1 MGESKIDYRE
11 LDQMLRAKKPYSE
24 IAKHF
29 GVTKGRISQ
38 AKKEMRNQI
47 NKVTILEKAA
57 DVVHE
62 HLDIMAQLRK
72 INEDANRMLDLLIR
86 WQEGDSEALR
96 ILESQVKTVT
106 FGKNGETIDIQEVK
120 MKDPRELALK
130 CMAEIRNQL
139 KLQLDMYEAYL
150 EFNDRKR
157 FQEEVLRILDE
168 FEPGVKQRA
177 INRLKDRALLR
188 GAVSFN

>member
-1 MGESKIDYRE
+1 MGGTKIDYRE

-47 NKVTILEKAA
+47 NKVTTLEKAA

-72 INEDANRMLDLLIR
+72 VNEDANRMLDLLIR

>member
-1 MGESKIDYRE
+1 MGQSKIDYRE

-29 GVTKGRISQ
+29 GVSKGRISQ
-38 AKKEMRNQI
+38 AKKEMRNNI
-47 NKVTILEKAA
+47 NKVTVMEKAA
-57 DVVHE
+57 EVVHE

-72 INEDANRMLDLLIR
+72 INGDANRMLDLLIR
-86 WQEGDSEALR
+86 WQEGDPEALR
-96 ILESQVKTVT
+96 VLESQVKTVK
-106 FGKNGETIDIQEVK
+106 FGKNGEEIAVQEFK
-120 MKDPRELALK
+120 MKDPRELTLR

-139 KLQLDMYEAYL
+139 KLQLDMYESYL

-177 INRLKDRALLR
+177 INRLKYRALLR
-188 GAVSFN
+188 GAVIVN

>member
-1 MGESKIDYRE
+1 MGGTKIDYRE

-38 AKKEMRNQI
+38 AKKEMRNNI
-47 NKVTILEKAA
+47 NKVTVMEKAA
-57 DVVHE
+57 EVVHE

-86 WQEGDSEALR
+86 WQEGDAGALR
-96 ILESQVKTVT
+96 VLESQIKTVK
-106 FGKNGETIDIQEVK
+106 FGKDGEKIGVQEVR
-120 MKDPRELALK
+120 MKDPRELSLK

-139 KLQLDMYEAYL
+139 KLQLDMYESYL

-157 FQEEVLRILDE
+157 FQEEVFRILDE

-188 GAVSFN
+188 GAVIVN

>member
-1 MGESKIDYRE
+1 MGQSKIDYRE
-11 LDQMLRAKKPYSE
+11 LDQMLRAGKPYSK

-29 GVTKGRISQ
+29 GVSKGRISQ
-38 AKKEMRNQI
+38 AKKEMRNNI
-47 NKVTILEKAA
+47 NKVTVMEKAA

-62 HLDIMAQLRK
+62 HLDIMSQLRK
-72 INEDANRMLDLLIR
+72 VNEGANRMLDLLIR

-96 ILESQVKTVT
+96 VLESQIKTVK
-106 FGKNGETIDIQEVK
+106 FGKNGEEIGVQEVK

-139 KLQLDMYEAYL
+139 KLQLDMYESYL

-157 FQEEVLRILDE
+157 FQAEVLRILDE

-188 GAVSFN
+188 GAVIVN

>member
-1 MGESKIDYRE
+1 MGGTKIDYRE

-38 AKKEMRNQI
+38 AKKEMRNNI
-47 NKVTILEKAA
+47 NKVTVMEKAA
-57 DVVHE
+57 EVVHE

-86 WQEGDSEALR
+86 WQEGDAEALR
-96 ILESQVKTVT
+96 VLESQIKTVK
-106 FGKNGETIDIQEVK
+106 FGKDGEEIGVQEVR
-120 MKDPRELALK
+120 MKDPRELSLK

-139 KLQLDMYEAYL
+139 KLQLDMYESYL

-188 GAVSFN
+188 GAVIVN

>member
-1 MGESKIDYRE
+1 MSGTKIDYRE

-24 IAKHF
+24 IAKRF

-38 AKKEMRNQI
+38 AKKELRNQI
-47 NKVTILEKAA
+47 NKVTTLEKAA

-72 INEDANRMLDLLIR
+72 INQDANRMLDLLIR
-86 WQEGDSEALR
+86 WQEGDPKALR

-106 FGKNGETIDIQEVK
+106 FGKNDETIDIQTVK

-150 EFNDRKR
+150 EFNDRKG

>member
-1 MGESKIDYRE
+1 MGQSKIDYRE
-11 LDQMLRAKKPYSE
+11 LDQMLRAGKPYSK

-29 GVTKGRISQ
+29 GVSKGRISQ
-38 AKKEMRNQI
+38 AKKEMRNNI
-47 NKVTILEKAA
+47 NKVTVMEKAA

-62 HLDIMAQLRK
+62 HLDIMSQLRK
-72 INEDANRMLDLLIR
+72 VNEGANRMLDLLIR
-86 WQEGDSEALR
+86 WQEGDPEALR
-96 ILESQVKTVT
+96 VLESQVKTVK
-106 FGKNGETIDIQEVK
+106 FGKNGEEIAVQEFK

-139 KLQLDMYEAYL
+139 KLQLDMYESYL

-157 FQEEVLRILDE
+157 FQAEVLRILDE

-188 GAVSFN
+188 GAVIVN

>member
-1 MGESKIDYRE
+1 MGGTKIDYRE

-47 NKVTILEKAA
+47 NKVTTLEKAA

-72 INEDANRMLDLLIR
+72 VNEDANRMLDLLIR
-86 WQEGDSEALR
+86 WQEGDPEALR

>member
-1 MGESKIDYRE
+1 MGGTKIDYRE

-47 NKVTILEKAA
+47 NKVTTLEKAA

-72 INEDANRMLDLLIR
+72 VNEDANRMLDLLIR
-86 WQEGDSEALR
+86 WQEGDPEALR

-139 KLQLDMYEAYL
+139 KLQMDMYEAYL

>member
-1 MGESKIDYRE
+1 MGQSKIDYRE
-11 LDQMLRAKKPYSE
+11 LNQMLRAKKSYSE

-29 GVTKGRISQ
+29 GVSKGRISQ
-38 AKKEMRNQI
+38 AKKEMRNNI
-47 NKVTILEKAA
+47 NKVTVLEKAA

-86 WQEGDSEALR
+86 WQEGDPEALR
-96 ILESQVKTVT
+96 VLESQIKTVK
-106 FGKNGETIDIQEVK
+106 FGKNGEEIDIQKVK
-120 MKDPRELALK
+120 MKDPRELTLR

-139 KLQLDMYEAYL
+139 KLQLDMYESYL

-157 FQEEVLRILDE
+157 FQAEVLRILDE

-188 GAVSFN
+188 GAVIVN

>member
-1 MGESKIDYRE
+1 MGGTKIDYRE

-47 NKVTILEKAA
+47 NKVTTLEKAA

-72 INEDANRMLDLLIR
+72 VNEDANRMLDLLIR
-86 WQEGDSEALR
+86 WQEGDPEALR

-139 KLQLDMYEAYL
+139 KLQMDMYDAYL

-157 FQEEVLRILDE
+157 FQAEVLRILDE
-168 FEPGVKQRA
+168 FEPGAKQRA

>member
-1 MGESKIDYRE
+1 MGGTKIDYRE

-38 AKKEMRNQI
+38 AKKEMRNNI
-47 NKVTILEKAA
+47 NKVTVMEKAA
-57 DVVHE
+57 EVVHE

-86 WQEGDSEALR
+86 WQEVDAEALR
-96 ILESQVKTVT
+96 VLESQIKTVK
-106 FGKNGETIDIQEVK
+106 FGKDGEKIGVQEVR
-120 MKDPRELALK
+120 MKDPRELTLR

-139 KLQLDMYEAYL
+139 KLQLDMYESYL

-188 GAVSFN
+188 GAVIVN

>member
-1 MGESKIDYRE
+1 MGGTKIDYRE

-47 NKVTILEKAA
+47 NKVTTLEKAA

-139 KLQLDMYEAYL
+139 KLQLDMYGAYL

-188 GAVSFN
+188 GAVCFD

>member
-1 MGESKIDYRE
+1 MGQSKIDYRE

-47 NKVTILEKAA
+47 NKVTTLKKAA
-57 DVVHE
+57 DVVHD
-62 HLDIMAQLRK
+62 HWDIMAQLRK

-86 WQEGDSEALR
+86 WQEGDPEALR

-106 FGKNGETIDIQEVK
+106 FGKNGETINIQEVK

-150 EFNDRKR
+150 EFNDRKK

-168 FEPGVKQRA
+168 FEPGVKKRA

>member
-1 MGESKIDYRE
+1 MGQSKIDYRE
-11 LDQMLRAKKPYSE
+11 LDQMLRAGKPYSK

-29 GVTKGRISQ
+29 GVSKGRISQ
-38 AKKEMRNQI
+38 AKKEMRNNI
-47 NKVTILEKAA
+47 NKVTVMEKAA
-57 DVVHE
+57 EVVHE

-86 WQEGDSEALR
+86 WQEGDPEALR
-96 ILESQVKTVT
+96 VLESQVKTVK
-106 FGKNGETIDIQEVK
+106 FGKNGEEIAIQEFK
-120 MKDPRELALK
+120 MKDPRELTLR

-139 KLQLDMYEAYL
+139 KLQLDMYESYL

>member
-1 MGESKIDYRE
+1 MGQSKIDYRE
-11 LDQMLRAKKPYSE
+11 LDQMLRAGKPYSK

-29 GVTKGRISQ
+29 GVSKGRISQ
-38 AKKEMRNQI
+38 AKKEMRNNI
-47 NKVTILEKAA
+47 NKVTVMEKAA

-62 HLDIMAQLRK
+62 HLDIMSQLRK
-72 INEDANRMLDLLIR
+72 VNEGANRMLDLLIR

-96 ILESQVKTVT
+96 VLESQIKTVK
-106 FGKNGETIDIQEVK
+106 FGKNGEEIGVQEVK

-139 KLQLDMYEAYL
+139 KLQLDMYESYL

-188 GAVSFN
+188 GAVIVN

>member
-11 LDQMLRAKKPYSE
+11 LDQMLREKKPYSE

-47 NKVTILEKAA
+47 NKVTTLEKAA

-62 HLDIMAQLRK
+62 HLDTMSQLRK
-72 INEDANRMLDLLIR
+72 INGDANRMLNLLIR
-86 WQEGDSEALR
+86 WQEGDPEALR

-106 FGKNGETIDIQEVK
+106 FGKNGETINIQEVK

-150 EFNDRKR
+150 EFNDRKK

-168 FEPGVKQRA
+168 FEPGVKKRA

>member
-11 LDQMLRAKKPYSE
+11 LDQMLREKKPYSE

-47 NKVTILEKAA
+47 NKVTTLEKAA

-62 HLDIMAQLRK
+62 HLDIMSQLKK
-72 INEDANRMLDLLIR
+72 INGDANRMLNLLIR
-86 WQEGDSEALR
+86 WQEGDPEALR

-106 FGKNGETIDIQEVK
+106 FGKNGETINIQEVK

-150 EFNDRKR
+150 EFNDRKK

-168 FEPGVKQRA
+168 FEPGVKKRA